1 MNQTNIWL
9 LDKTA
14 VKISI
19 TFKKDCLNKQ
29 HGIKKGRN
37 KNGCP
42 CCKMNAKN
50 SL

>member
-29 HGIKKGRN
+29 HGIKKG
-37 KNGCP
+37 CP